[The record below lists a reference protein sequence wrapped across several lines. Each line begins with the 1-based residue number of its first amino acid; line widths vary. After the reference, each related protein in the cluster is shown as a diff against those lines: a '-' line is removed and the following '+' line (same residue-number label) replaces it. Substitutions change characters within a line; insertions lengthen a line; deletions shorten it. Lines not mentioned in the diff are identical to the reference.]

1 MTHTARTYNMTV
13 NHRRRILSTTHGHP
27 ARWNDKTLANFD
39 SFMTGIRNGGILDDV
54 VFELFDV
61 DDNRIALQTPLQSL
75 QLLVMFPTMMTIHHF
90 LRVLG
95 LNNSNLSISKAGPLF
110 AYLPND
116 TEEII
121 YRSQVRSTHD
131 PDGTELCPD
140 DVLDGESCSV
150 TEFFRHASY

>member
-39 SFMTGIRNGGILDDV
+39 SFMNGIRNGGILDDV

-61 DDNRIALQTPLQSL
+61 DDNGIALQTPLLSL

-90 LRVLG
+90 LQVLG
-95 LNNSNLSISKAGPLF
+95 LDNSNLSISKHWPIVCIF
-110 AYLPND
+110 AQRYRGNHLSITSP
-116 TEEII
+116 I
-121 YRSQVRSTHD
+121 Y
-131 PDGTELCPD
+131 P
-140 DVLDGESCSV
+140 
-150 TEFFRHASY
+150 